1 MKIQNINNF
10 MGYSKS
16 TKSTKSEEIVKAK
29 NYDVIDIKK
38 NSVNK
43 DSKIGNV
50 KKNVVSQI
58 EAETQAEK
66 IQKIKES
73 IDNKTYKI
81 DVDEIVKKLL
91 K

>member
-1 MKIQNINNF
+1 MKIQNINNY
-10 MGYSKS
+10 MGYNKS
-16 TKSTKSEEIVKAK
+16 TKSTKNEEIVKAK

-38 NSVNK
+38 TSINK
-43 DSKIGNV
+43 DSKIENV
-50 KKNVVSQI
+50 KKNVVSQV

>member
-1 MKIQNINNF
+1 MKIQNINNY
-10 MGYSKS
+10 MGYNKS
-16 TKSTKSEEIVKAK
+16 TKSNKSEEVVKSK

-38 NSVNK
+38 TSANK
-43 DSKIGNV
+43 DSKIESV

>member
-1 MKIQNINNF
+1 MKIQNINNY
-10 MGYSKS
+10 MGYNKS

-38 NSVNK
+38 TSGNNDNK
-43 DSKIGNV
+43 IENV

>member
-1 MKIQNINNF
+1 MKIQNINNY
-10 MGYSKS
+10 MGYNKS

-38 NSVNK
+38 TSGNK
-43 DSKIGNV
+43 DNKIENV
-50 KKNVVSQI
+50 KKSVVSQI
-58 EAETQAEK
+58 ETETKAEK

-81 DVDEIVKKLL
+81 DVDEIVNKLL

>member
-1 MKIQNINNF
+1 MKIQNINNY
-10 MGYSKS
+10 MGYNKS
-16 TKSTKSEEIVKAK
+16 TKSTKNEEIVKAK

-38 NSVNK
+38 TSGNK
-43 DSKIGNV
+43 DSKIENV

-66 IQKIKES
+66 IQKIKEI

>member
-1 MKIQNINNF
+1 MKIQNINNY
-10 MGYSKS
+10 MSYNKS

-38 NSVNK
+38 TSGNK
-43 DSKIGNV
+43 DSKIENV
-50 KKNVVSQI
+50 KKSVVSQI
-58 EAETQAEK
+58 ETETKAEK

-81 DVDEIVKKLL
+81 DVDEIVNKLL

>member
-1 MKIQNINNF
+1 MKIQNINNY
-10 MGYSKS
+10 MGYNKS
-16 TKSTKSEEIVKAK
+16 TKSTKSEEIVKVK

-38 NSVNK
+38 TSVNK
-43 DSKIGNV
+43 DGKIENV
-50 KKNVVSQI
+50 KKNVASQI

>member
-1 MKIQNINNF
+1 MKIQNINNY
-10 MGYSKS
+10 MGYNKS
-16 TKSTKSEEIVKAK
+16 TKSTKSEEIVKVK

-38 NSVNK
+38 TSVNK
-43 DSKIGNV
+43 DGKIESV
-50 KKNVVSQI
+50 KKNVASQI

-73 IDNKTYKI
+73 IGNKTYKI

>member
-1 MKIQNINNF
+1 MKIQNINNY
-10 MGYSKS
+10 MGYNKS
-16 TKSTKSEEIVKAK
+16 TKSTKNEEIVKTK

-38 NSVNK
+38 TSVKK
-43 DSKIGNV
+43 DSKIENV

-81 DVDEIVKKLL
+81 DVDEIVKKLF

>member
-1 MKIQNINNF
+1 MKIQNINNY
-10 MGYSKS
+10 MGYNKS
-16 TKSTKSEEIVKAK
+16 TKSTKSEEIVKVK

-38 NSVNK
+38 TSVNK
-43 DSKIGNV
+43 DGKIESV
-50 KKNVVSQI
+50 KKNVASQI

>member
-1 MKIQNINNF
+1 MKIQNINNY
-10 MGYSKS
+10 MGYNKS
-16 TKSTKSEEIVKAK
+16 TKSTKSEEIVKVK

-38 NSVNK
+38 TSVNK
-43 DSKIGNV
+43 DGKIENV
-50 KKNVVSQI
+50 KKNVASQI

-81 DVDEIVKKLL
+81 DVDEIIKKLL

>member
-1 MKIQNINNF
+1 MKIQNINNY
-10 MGYSKS
+10 MGYNKS
-16 TKSTKSEEIVKAK
+16 TKSTKSEEIVKVK

-38 NSVNK
+38 TSVNK
-43 DSKIGNV
+43 DGKIESV
-50 KKNVVSQI
+50 KKNVASQI

-81 DVDEIVKKLL
+81 DVDEIIKKLL